1 MTHNHVHHVH
11 IFASDIERSIAFYRD
26 CLGGE
31 VVLDLPLA
39 GARNVFMR
47 VGRGRIHLYDQAP
60 RNSERGGGIHHFG
73 VQTDDLEQLVARMRE
88 QGVAFNKAI
97 TDLGPWKYV
106 MVMAPDEVLIELF
119 EVDRGALPAQ
129 VADFFE

>member
-1 MTHNHVHHVH
+1 VTLTHVHHVH
-11 IFASDIERSIAFYRD
+11 LLASDIERSIAFYRE

-39 GARNVFMR
+39 GARNVFLR

-60 RNSERGGGIHHFG
+60 RNTTRGGGIHHFG
-73 VQTDDLEQLVARMRE
+73 VQTDDLDQLVARMKAR
-88 QGVAFNKAI
+88 GVAFEKPI
-97 TDLGPWKYV
+97 TNLGPWKYV

-119 EVDRGALPAQ
+119 EVDREALPAQ